1 MIEKKNMLA
10 TIKDIVDDFIC
21 IAKDLDCVEIPIFIL
36 CTGLVIAAVFGFVTL
51 LLYVMCKCPIA
62 AIVLLI
68 SFGIPTFVV
77 WCAKHSER
85 K

>member
-21 IAKDLDCVEIPIFIL
+21 IAKDLDRVEIPIFII
-36 CTGLVIAAVFGFVTL
+36 CVGLAIAAVFGFATL
-51 LLYVMCKCPIA
+51 LLYVMCRCPIA
-62 AIVLLI
+62 AIVLII
-68 SFGIPTFVV
+68 SFGIPAFAV
-77 WCAKHSER
+77 WYAKHSER

>member
-21 IAKDLDCVEIPIFIL
+21 IAKELDRVEIPIFII
-36 CTGLVIAAVFGFVTL
+36 CAGLALAAFFGFAIL
-51 LLYVMCKCPIA
+51 LLYVMCRCPIA
-62 AIVLLI
+62 AIVLII
-68 SFGIPTFVV
+68 SFGIPAFAV
-77 WCAKHSER
+77 WYAKHSER

>member
-21 IAKDLDCVEIPIFIL
+21 IAKELDRVEIPIFIL
-36 CTGLVIAAVFGFVTL
+36 CAGLALAAFFGFAIL
-51 LLYVMCKCPIA
+51 LLYVMCRCPIA
-62 AIVLLI
+62 AIVLII
-68 SFGIPTFVV
+68 SFGIPAFAV
-77 WCAKHSER
+77 WYAKHSER